1 MVILKGVSKVNVK
14 GQVLGDLVLANLTG
28 NLDIFL
34 EAGSGGGGGGDL
46 MHFSLRGVGC
56 Y

>member
-34 EAGSGGGGGGDL
+34 EAGSGGGGDL